1 MFLHVVE
8 ARSVR
13 DYTVWLRFSD
23 GAAGEVDLDDE
34 LEGPVFGPLRD
45 IERFKRFSVACHTLT
60 WDNGAD
66 FAPDFFREQVAV
78 TVQQGAAS
86 DGQNQAAPERQS
98 RWPAFLTTWRRE
110 VRERRVSTRRAP
122 LGDPHSIKTRT

>member
-1 MFLHVVE
+1 M
-8 ARSVR
+8 
-13 DYTVWLRFSD
+13 WLRFSD

-45 IERFKRFSVACHTLT
+45 MERFKRFSVVCHTLT

-66 FAPDFFREQVAV
+66 FAPEFFRERIAV

-86 DGQNQAAPERQS
+86 DGQKQAARERQS
-98 RWPAFLTTWRRE
+98 R
-110 VRERRVSTRRAP
+110 
-122 LGDPHSIKTRT
+122 